1 MRSEEERTPKVNL
14 EFIKQQ
20 FRDLEEERKQTNK
33 NISSLRAELRRYN
46 EQISEQ
52 NLLNS
57 RDFIIVF
64 LVSFIQYIIHKWL
77 L

>member
-1 MRSEEERTPKVNL
+1 MRSEEERNPKVNL

-57 RDFIIVF
+57 RDFIVVF

>member
-1 MRSEEERTPKVNL
+1 MRSEEQRTPKVDL

-20 FRDLEEERKQTNK
+20 FRDLEEERKQTNR
-33 NISSLRAELRRYN
+33 NISSLRAELCRYN
-46 EQISEQ
+46 EQISER

-77 L
+77 I

>member
-1 MRSEEERTPKVNL
+1 MRSEEQRTPKVDL

-20 FRDLEEERKQTNK
+20 FRDLEEERKQTNR
-33 NISSLRAELRRYN
+33 NISSSRAELRRYN
-46 EQISEQ
+46 EQISER

-77 L
+77 I

>member
-1 MRSEEERTPKVNL
+1 MRSEEQRTPKVDL

-20 FRDLEEERKQTNK
+20 FRDLEEERKQINR

-46 EQISEQ
+46 EQISER

-77 L
+77 I

>member
-1 MRSEEERTPKVNL
+1 MRSEEQRTPKVDL

-20 FRDLEEERKQTNK
+20 FRDLEEERKQTNR

-46 EQISEQ
+46 EQISERD
-52 NLLNS
+52 LLNS

-77 L
+77 I

>member
-1 MRSEEERTPKVNL
+1 MRSEEERNPKVDL

-57 RDFIIVF
+57 RDFIVVF

>member
-1 MRSEEERTPKVNL
+1 MRSEEQRTPKVDL

-20 FRDLEEERKQTNK
+20 FRDLEEERKQTNR

-46 EQISEQ
+46 EQISER

-64 LVSFIQYIIHKWL
+64 LVSFIQYMIHKWL
-77 L
+77 I

>member
-1 MRSEEERTPKVNL
+1 MRSEEQRTPKVDL

-20 FRDLEEERKQTNK
+20 FRDLEEERKQTNR
-33 NISSLRAELRRYN
+33 NISSLHAELRRYN
-46 EQISEQ
+46 EQISER

-77 L
+77 I

>member
-1 MRSEEERTPKVNL
+1 MRSEEQRTPKVDL

-20 FRDLEEERKQTNK
+20 FRDLEEERKQTNR

-46 EQISEQ
+46 EQISER

-77 L
+77 M

>member
-1 MRSEEERTPKVNL
+1 MRSEEQGTPKVDL

-20 FRDLEEERKQTNK
+20 FRDLEEERKQTNR

-46 EQISEQ
+46 EQISER

-77 L
+77 I

>member
-1 MRSEEERTPKVNL
+1 MRSEEQRTPKVDL

-20 FRDLEEERKQTNK
+20 FRDLEEERKQTNR

-46 EQISEQ
+46 EQISER

-77 L
+77 I

>member
-1 MRSEEERTPKVNL
+1 MRSEEQRTPKVDL

-20 FRDLEEERKQTNK
+20 FRDLEEERKQTNR

-46 EQISEQ
+46 EQISER
-52 NLLNS
+52 NLFNS

-77 L
+77 I

>member
-1 MRSEEERTPKVNL
+1 MRSEEQRTPKVDL

-20 FRDLEEERKQTNK
+20 FRDLEEERKQTNR

-77 L
+77 I